1 MLEILQ
7 QLLEYIL
14 ADRSLQSAL
23 QTFLLYGLGNAFL
36 IGADIC
42 AASVLLAGEVKADL
56 ALR

>member
-1 MLEILQ
+1 MFEILQ
-7 QLLEYIL
+7 QLLEYIIT
-14 ADRSLQSAL
+14 DRLFQSAL

-42 AASVLLAGEVKADL
+42 AASVLLACEVKADL